1 MLLAFQ
7 GRIFGLVLIAATAV
21 CSLACSIDA
30 ADFGT
35 AGAGGAATSGGS
47 TASAGT
53 VGAPPSGGAS
63 ASGAGTGSAV
73 STPGG
78 ATATGGATTTGGA
91 SMGGSASSG
100 GSSASA
106 GASSGGGATAGPTPS
121 AGCGK
126 ATTLMNG
133 RASIDVG
140 GKMREYIL
148 ALPTGYDPKLPYRLV
163 FGWHPLGGSAS
174 QVANGGYYGLKS
186 KADQL
191 ILVAPEGLPY
201 NNGTS
206 LGWGNTNG
214 GDIAFLQAMLE
225 RFRAELCVDEARIFS
240 TGFSFGG
247 MMSYAAG
254 CSPNSMMRAIAPMAG
269 NSMVSGC
276 LAGDRPVAMMG
287 FHGDHDGVVNISGG
301 RTARDV
307 FVKRNGCSNE
317 TTPVSGGWCEGLASN
332 YEPCSC
338 VSYNGCKAGYPVIWC
353 EYNADHMPAPSSGTT
368 LWDFFSQ
375 F

>member
-1 MLLAFQ
+1 M
-7 GRIFGLVLIAATAV
+7 G
-21 CSLACSIDA
+21 
-30 ADFGT
+30 GT
-35 AGAGGAATSGGS
+35 ASTGG
-47 TASAGT
+47 TASN
-53 VGAPPSGGAS
+53 
-63 ASGAGTGSAV
+63 
-73 STPGG
+73 
-78 ATATGGATTTGGA
+78 
-91 SMGGSASSG
+91 G

-106 GASSGGGATAGPTPS
+106 GTSSGGGATTGPTPS

-126 ATTLMNG
+126 TTTLMNG

-148 ALPTGYDPKLPYRLV
+148 ALPTGYDSKRPYRLV

-174 QVANGGYYGLKS
+174 QVASGGYYGLKS

-201 NNGTS
+201 NGGTN
-206 LGWGNTNG
+206 LGWGNANG

-225 RFRAELCVDEARIFS
+225 QFRAELCVDEARIFS

-254 CSPNSMMRAIAPMAG
+254 CSPTSMMRAIAPMAG

-276 LAGDRPVAMMG
+276 LAGDRSVAMMG

-317 TTPVSGGWCEGLASN
+317 TTPVTGGWCEGLGAN
-332 YEPCSC
+332 YKPCSC

>member
-1 MLLAFQ
+1 MRLLLK
-7 GRIFGLVLIAATAV
+7 GRNFGLLLLGASSL

-30 ADFGT
+30 SDGGT
-35 AGAGGAATSGGS
+35 GTSGAGGTATSGGS

-53 VGAPPSGGAS
+53 LGAPPSGGAG
-63 ASGAGTGSAV
+63 ASSGGTGSV
-73 STPGG
+73 LGTPGG
-78 ATATGGATTTGGA
+78 SSATGGT
-91 SMGGSASSG
+91 SMGGTASSG

-106 GASSGGGATAGPTPS
+106 GTSSGGSATAGPTPS

-126 ATTLMNG
+126 TTTLMNG

-148 ALPTGYDPKLPYRLV
+148 AVPTGYDPKRPYRLV

-201 NNGTS
+201 NNGSS

-225 RFRAELCVDEARIFS
+225 QFRAELCVDEARIFS

-254 CSPNSMMRAIAPMAG
+254 CSSTSMMRAIAPMAG

-276 LAGDRPVAMMG
+276 LAGDRSVAMMG

-317 TTPVSGGWCEGLASN
+317 TTPVAGGWCEGLSAN

>member
-1 MLLAFQ
+1 
-7 GRIFGLVLIAATAV
+7 
-21 CSLACSIDA
+21 
-30 ADFGT
+30 
-35 AGAGGAATSGGS
+35 
-47 TASAGT
+47 
-53 VGAPPSGGAS
+53 
-63 ASGAGTGSAV
+63 
-73 STPGG
+73 
-78 ATATGGATTTGGA
+78 
-91 SMGGSASSG
+91 
-100 GSSASA
+100 
-106 GASSGGGATAGPTPS
+106 
-121 AGCGK
+121 
-126 ATTLMNG
+126 MNG

-148 ALPTGYDPKLPYRLV
+148 AVPTGYDSARPYRLV

-201 NNGTS
+201 NNGSS

-247 MMSYAAG
+247 MMSNAAG
-254 CSPNSMMRAIAPMAG
+254 CSPTSMMRAIAPMAG

-276 LAGDRPVAMMG
+276 LAGDRSVAMMG

-317 TTPVSGGWCEGLASN
+317 TTPVTGGWCEGLAAN
-332 YEPCSC
+332 YKPCSC

>member
-1 MLLAFQ
+1 MLLALQ
-7 GRIFGLVLIAATAV
+7 GRIFGLLLIAASGM

-30 ADFGT
+30 SDVGT
-35 AGAGGAATSGGS
+35 GTSGASGAATSGGS
-47 TASAGT
+47 TSSAGT
-53 VGAPPSGGAS
+53 LGAPPSGGAG
-63 ASGAGTGSAV
+63 ASSGGTGSV
-73 STPGG
+73 LGTPGG
-78 ATATGGATTTGGA
+78 SATGGT
-91 SMGGSASSG
+91 SLGGSTSNG

-106 GASSGGGATAGPTPS
+106 GANAGGSATTAPTPS

-126 ATTLMNG
+126 TTTLMNG

-148 ALPTGYDPKLPYRLV
+148 AVPTGYDSKRPYRLV

-201 NNGTS
+201 NNGSS

-214 GDIAFLQAMLE
+214 GDIAFLQAMLD
-225 RFRAELCVDEARIFS
+225 RFRTELCVDEARIFS

-247 MMSYAAG
+247 MMSNAAG
-254 CSPNSMMRAIAPMAG
+254 CSPTSMMRAIAPMAG

-276 LAGDRPVAMMG
+276 LAGDRSVAMMG

-317 TTPVSGGWCEGLASN
+317 TTPVAGGWCEGLAAN
-332 YEPCSC
+332 YKPCSC